1 MQPPDSSDLDIT
13 KRRFTLPFA
22 DSFSRLPWWAVVA
35 AIIGVLLAW
44 YFTTDETYSN
54 ILRIVGRGIGITL
67 MVTFLAYAFSVILG
81 LIIALGRV
89 SRNFFIYQIAT
100 FYVEILRGVPT
111 LVLLLYIA
119 FVGFPVMVQWLN
131 GIGRWIIETP
141 ITPLLGLGNALAELV
156 LRDID
161 NTVRVVIALTIAYSA
176 FIAEI
181 FRAGIESI
189 EVGQMEAGR
198 ALGMSYWQ
206 AMRYIILPQAIR
218 RVLPPLG
225 NDFIA
230 MLKDSSLV
238 SALGVQDITRLA
250 TLNAANTYR
259 VIESYNVVAY
269 LYLVMTLLLSLV
281 VKQIEKRMA
290 RELNDK
296 N

>member
-1 MQPPDSSDLDIT
+1 MQPPDSTDLDIT

-22 DSFSRLPWWAVVA
+22 DTFSRWPWWAVVA
-35 AIIGVLLAW
+35 AILGVLLAW

-67 MVTFLAYAFSVILG
+67 TVTFLAYTFSVILG

-89 SRNFFIYQIAT
+89 SRNFFIYQIAS

-141 ITPLLGLGNALAELV
+141 ITPLLGLGSALEGLV

-206 AMRYIILPQAIR
+206 AMRYIVLPQAIR

-281 VKQIEKRMA
+281 VKQIEKRMS

-296 N
+296 S